1 MFKSLA
7 SLEIINCPKLERLP
21 DELGNS
27 KALEELRVEGAA
39 IREVPESLSQLA
51 LLSTLVLKNCSELEY
66 ISSNIFKLKS
76 SIYIEISNCSNLKSF
91 PKIPSCNIDGSTG
104 IERPSSSTLRSENC
118 SSLVSLSSSMC
129 KLKSL
134 SSLQIIDCKKLERLP
149 YELGN
154 LETLK
159 ELRVEGAAIREVPE
173 SLSQLPLF
181 SRLVLKNCSE
191 LEYIS
196 SNIFKLK
203 SSIYIEISN
212 CSNLK
217 SFPKIPSCYIDGS
230 TGIERPSSSRLR
242 LEKCSSL
249 VSLSSSLCMLK
260 SLSSLQIIDCKKLER
275 LPESLGQLA
284 LLCELKMIKCSS
296 FESLPSSLCMLKYL
310 TSLAI
315 IDCKNFKRLPNELG
329 NLKCLVVLI
338 VKGTAIREVPESLG
352 QLSSIVRL
360 DLSNNNLE
368 RTPASLY
375 QLSSIKYL
383 KLFDN
388 NFKHRLLTLSVDLNL
403 VPNVLSEIINDRWR
417 KLSFHVKVG
426 SRVCIS
432 LGMKFQSGLGIKVPG
447 LL

>member
-1 MFKSLA
+1 
-7 SLEIINCPKLERLP
+7 
-21 DELGNS
+21 
-27 KALEELRVEGAA
+27 
-39 IREVPESLSQLA
+39 
-51 LLSTLVLKNCSELEY
+51 
-66 ISSNIFKLKS
+66 
-76 SIYIEISNCSNLKSF
+76 
-91 PKIPSCNIDGSTG
+91 
-104 IERPSSSTLRSENC
+104 
-118 SSLVSLSSSMC
+118 
-129 KLKSL
+129 
-134 SSLQIIDCKKLERLP
+134 
-149 YELGN
+149 
-154 LETLK
+154 
-159 ELRVEGAAIREVPE
+159 
-173 SLSQLPLF
+173 
-181 SRLVLKNCSE
+181 
-191 LEYIS
+191 
-196 SNIFKLK
+196 
-203 SSIYIEISN
+203 
-212 CSNLK
+212 
-217 SFPKIPSCYIDGS
+217 
-230 TGIERPSSSRLR
+230 
-242 LEKCSSL
+242 
-249 VSLSSSLCMLK
+249 
-260 SLSSLQIIDCKKLER
+260 R

-432 LGMKFQSGLGIKVPG
+432 LGMKFQSGLGIKHFQFQTALGRKVWRMTGNATCLMCSVIGNSNPKDFFTLIFWG
-447 LL
+447 KLVL

>member
-1 MFKSLA
+1 MFKFEEVCRDPTCTIDRSTGIERLASFELRLEDCSSLESLPNNLCMFKSLA

-51 LLSTLVLKNCSELEY
+51 LLST
-66 ISSNIFKLKS
+66 
-76 SIYIEISNCSNLKSF
+76 
-91 PKIPSCNIDGSTG
+91 
-104 IERPSSSTLRSENC
+104 
-118 SSLVSLSSSMC
+118 
-129 KLKSL
+129 
-134 SSLQIIDCKKLERLP
+134 
-149 YELGN
+149 
-154 LETLK
+154 
-159 ELRVEGAAIREVPE
+159 
-173 SLSQLPLF
+173 
-181 SRLVLKNCSE
+181 LVLKNCSE

-417 KLSFHVKVG
+417 KLVCLLTHSFY
-426 SRVCIS
+426 SI
-432 LGMKFQSGLGIKVPG
+432 FFFF